1 MVHLHPEYLVDEQ
14 QKRKAVLLPMSEWE
28 QIVQELD
35 ELDDIRAY
43 DAAKEQPSETLPF
56 EQAIREIR
64 PDRQA

>member
-43 DAAKEQPSETLPF
+43 DATKEQSSETLPF

-64 PDRQA
+64 PDRQT

>member
-28 QIVQELD
+28 QIIQELD

-43 DAAKEQPSETLPF
+43 DAAKEQSSETLPF
-56 EQAIREIR
+56 EQAIREIQ
-64 PDRQA
+64 PDRQT